1 MALVRWAFYEMP
13 PVSNGNGNGNAN
25 GNGHGRWAPAMDL
38 VETEDA
44 FVLKAD
50 LPGLSED
57 DISLE
62 LQDSVLTLSGERRFE
77 HEVKRDGY
85 HRIERGSGSFARSLT
100 LPDGVDPDAIA
111 ASFDRG
117 VLEIRIPKPEAKK
130 PRRLQIAV
138 GDSRPAIE
146 GSETETATAAA

>member
-1 MALVRWAFYEMP
+1 MALVRWAFYELP
-13 PVSNGNGNGNAN
+13 PVNGNGNGHAN

-44 FVLKAD
+44 FLLKAD
-50 LPGLSED
+50 LPGLSEED
-57 DISLE
+57 VALE
-62 LQDSVLTLSGERRFE
+62 VQDNVLTLSGERRFE

>member
-1 MALVRWAFYEMP
+1 MALVRWAFYELP
-13 PVSNGNGNGNAN
+13 PVNGNAN
-25 GNGHGRWAPAMDL
+25 GNASGPGRWAPAMDL

-50 LPGLSED
+50 LPGLGED
-57 DISLE
+57 DVALE
-62 LQDSVLTLSGERRFE
+62 VQDNVLTLSGERRFE

-117 VLEIRIPKPEAKK
+117 VLEIRIPKPEQRK

-146 GSETETATAAA
+146 GSETEAAAA

>member
-1 MALVRWAFYEMP
+1 MALVRWAFYELP
-13 PVSNGNGNGNAN
+13 PVNNGNGNGGHAN
-25 GNGHGRWAPAMDL
+25 GNGRWAPAMDL

-44 FVLKAD
+44 FLLKAD
-50 LPGLSED
+50 LPGLGED

-62 LQDSVLTLSGERRFE
+62 LQDNVLTLSGERRFE

-100 LPDGVDPDAIA
+100 LPDGVDADAIG

-117 VLEIRIPKPEAKK
+117 VLEIRIPKPEEKK

-146 GSETETATAAA
+146 GSETKAAA